1 MTIVYGSSIEPGGME
16 LDDYTMI
23 AECENCGKDCRHRIY
38 ENCVA
43 GAINQRFSYTCNH
56 CGYHSCNA
64 EVCDVC
70 DSIECEEH
78 AGRYQSNIFFEMHEL
93 IELMKIEG
101 DILAIR
107 AKINVGAHDF
117 GDLSKLDD
125 CLHRLT
131 FPGYYER
138 RNTDLYK
145 EISDASTDMAI
156 QTWKRLERLL
166 C

>member
-1 MTIVYGSSIEPGGME
+1 
-16 LDDYTMI
+16 
-23 AECENCGKDCRHRIY
+23 
-38 ENCVA
+38 
-43 GAINQRFSYTCNH
+43 
-56 CGYHSCNA
+56 
-64 EVCDVC
+64 
-70 DSIECEEH
+70 
-78 AGRYQSNIFFEMHEL
+78 MHEL

>member
-38 ENCVA
+38 EDCVA

-93 IELMKIEG
+93 IELM
-101 DILAIR
+101 
-107 AKINVGAHDF
+107 
-117 GDLSKLDD
+117 
-125 CLHRLT
+125 
-131 FPGYYER
+131 
-138 RNTDLYK
+138 
-145 EISDASTDMAI
+145 
-156 QTWKRLERLL
+156 
-166 C
+166 

>member
-1 MTIVYGSSIEPGGME
+1 
-16 LDDYTMI
+16 
-23 AECENCGKDCRHRIY
+23 
-38 ENCVA
+38 
-43 GAINQRFSYTCNH
+43 
-56 CGYHSCNA
+56 
-64 EVCDVC
+64 
-70 DSIECEEH
+70 
-78 AGRYQSNIFFEMHEL
+78 MHEL

-145 EISDASTDMAI
+145 EISDASTRHGNPNMEASGTLVMLNLPIKTAKAGFFSFLD
-156 QTWKRLERLL
+156 
-166 C
+166 